1 MPSATSEQSFIK
13 RFTRVQQRMDA
24 SQTDSL
30 EQYQQLWEMSGGV
43 KLSSKTAA
51 MRMTIAMEY
60 SRLLSE
66 LG

>member
-1 MPSATSEQSFIK
+1 
-13 RFTRVQQRMDA
+13 MDA

-30 EQYQQLWEMSGGV
+30 EQYRQLWEMSGGV